1 MATPEDVMSIVTSR
15 KLTYKQKKLHLAQSA
30 ENSVS
35 PIKTTKRFDYFFEN
49 HALDDMSEGNAP
61 YRPRYILPDYERFV
75 ENGSRFLKL
84 DAPKDLD
91 DLLWGLA
98 MVYDN
103 VPSVT
108 SRPVSV
114 GQLDRMIDPFLAGV
128 SDEEAKAKLA
138 RFLTYIDRTV
148 ASGYCHANIG
158 PEETRAGNLLLEVEA
173 EVQNAVPNFTMK
185 YEAGV
190 TPDDYARKAIRCAM
204 RCANPAFANH
214 AIHKHTYEG
223 DYQVVSCYNVL
234 PYGGGAYC
242 LDRLL
247 LPGMAKLATSVDDFM
262 DNVLPEATLELCNY
276 INQRIRFEVEE
287 SGFFDTDWLVTDGLV
302 RRDRFVAMFGL
313 AGMSECVA
321 ALLNLH
327 DGRAFGTDPE
337 ANALADRICAKV
349 YDLVNGFDAVYSEAA
364 VGRFTLHAQAGF
376 GDQMGVTP
384 GVRIKVGDEPKVFY
398 DHIRQAA
405 SLHKYFNAGVSDIF
419 PVEPT
424 AKGNPDAILDVIK
437 AAFAI
442 GDKYLSFYSS
452 ASDLVRITG
461 FLVKRS
467 EIEKYARGEV
477 VLADTSHDGEGNWR
491 ANDLGD
497 RMVRL

>member
-49 HALDDMSEGNAP
+49 NALDDMSEGNAP

-185 YEAGV
+185 YEAGM

-302 RRDRFVAMFGL
+302 HRDRFVAMFGL

-321 ALLNLH
+321 TLLNLH
-327 DGRAFGTDPE
+327 NGRAYGTDPE

-419 PVEPT
+419 PVDPT
-424 AKGNPDAILDVIK
+424 AEGNPDAILDVIK

-452 ASDLVRITG
+452 DSDLVRII
-461 FLVKRS
+461 LCSVQ
-467 EIEKYARGEV
+467 
-477 VLADTSHDGEGNWR
+477 L
-491 ANDLGD
+491 
-497 RMVRL
+497 